1 MRGFL
6 IVIGQRSRVLK
17 SDCKVDGPAKGE
29 GEIRVVNMSIILE
42 EMISC

>member
-17 SDCKVDGPAKGE
+17 SDRKVDGAARGE
-29 GEIRVVNMSIILE
+29 RRGGHTGEY
-42 EMISC
+42 